1 MNEKKRYQKHRGCD
15 KYVFGFWGFTSSRLR
30 DFIYWPRRGLF
41 PDLGFTGP
49 DLDMDSL
56 LPILCTL
63 DIYYM
68 SPLLGARA
76 RVKGGGGDKFCFCF
90 FSVCIM
96 MGVGFKKKKNE

>member
-41 PDLGFTGP
+41 PDLEFTGP

-76 RVKGGGGDKFCFCF
+76 RVKGGGGGKFCFYF
-90 FSVCIM
+90 FSACIM
-96 MGVGFKKKKNE
+96 MGVGFKNKKNE

>member
-1 MNEKKRYQKHRGCD
+1 MKKNGTKNTEGVINF
-15 KYVFGFWGFTSSRLR
+15 VFGFWGFTSSRLR

-41 PDLGFTGP
+41 PDLEFTGP

-76 RVKGGGGDKFCFCF
+76 RVKGGGGGKFCFCF
-90 FSVCIM
+90 SV
-96 MGVGFKKKKNE
+96 FAS